1 MRTTPF
7 LNKPAATEI
16 CASDQTLILISTYCD
31 CEVKITDVG
40 LPCVL
45 NVLVSDLS
53 FPQLLAV
60 GYNWTQQAI
69 GSSYCVVTLSSK

>member
-1 MRTTPF
+1 MRTTPNR
-7 LNKPAATEI
+7 NKRAATEI

-31 CEVKITDVG
+31 CEVKITDG

-69 GSSYCVVTLSSK
+69 GSSYCVVSLSSK